1 VARTGPADL
10 LERAARRRVAD
21 RDPEYCVLLRIL
33 ALLVRSRVDDV
44 LATHATTVACCLAA
58 ARLSLLPPVRLQPG
72 NPEADL
78 AFNRSLVSM
87 HVVGALLAGTR
98 MIGRASAAGSSC
110 AAVTGVESGP
120 HPTARARRSTA
131 APHACVGG
139 PRAHRTPVPI
149 STPISRRLA
158 QDRPTDYPRAGVSG
172 KRRADPMIVGL
183 TVANARGWRP
193 CSRRSTQSEDDSISC
208 QVRRL
213 GWQPAPS
220 RRCGSATRS

>member
-1 VARTGPADL
+1 MIAQLDRWGVSGAASAVARTGPADL

-87 HVVGALLAGTR
+87 HGVAALLAGTR

-110 AAVTGVESGP
+110 AAVPGVESGR
-120 HPTARARRSTA
+120 HPDGARERAPLHRMLASAVRGRIGRRSQSARRFLDAWPKIGPRTIRAPAFPASA
-131 APHACVGG
+131 API
-139 PRAHRTPVPI
+139 R
-149 STPISRRLA
+149 
-158 QDRPTDYPRAGVSG
+158 
-172 KRRADPMIVGL
+172 
-183 TVANARGWRP
+183 
-193 CSRRSTQSEDDSISC
+193 
-208 QVRRL
+208 
-213 GWQPAPS
+213 
-220 RRCGSATRS
+220 